1 MVDLALLQS
10 VSYIAGALGVCVAAV
25 YYVLNLR
32 ITQKNQELSLKAQ
45 QQTLETRQAQ
55 FFMQLYQQLNNT
67 EAMRKWIA
75 VMNMQWSDYDDFEKK
90 YGTDYNPE
98 GAALRLGVLYE
109 WNGVGYLLKKGV
121 IDRETAYRLGNNVS
135 ATWLWKKF
143 EPVIREMRVR
153 YNIPEAFSEL
163 EYLMEED
170 EKTLE
175 ERGHSIRVP
184 EEFGHYTGKSAQ

>member
-1 MVDLALLQS
+1 MVHNLGYLL
-10 VSYIAGALGVCVAAV
+10 
-25 YYVLNLR
+25 
-32 ITQKNQELSLKAQ
+32 
-45 QQTLETRQAQ
+45 
-55 FFMQLYQQLNNT
+55 
-67 EAMRKWIA
+67 
-75 VMNMQWSDYDDFEKK
+75 NMQWSDYDDFEKK
-90 YGTDYNPE
+90 YGTDSNPE

-143 EPVIREMRVR
+143 EPVIREMRAR

-170 EKTLE
+170 EKTLV

>member
-1 MVDLALLQS
+1 MVDLTLLQPIS
-10 VSYIAGALGVCVAAV
+10 WFAASIGVCVAAV

-55 FFMQLYQQLNNT
+55 FFMQLYQRLNNT
-67 EAMRKWIA
+67 EAMEKWIA
-75 VMNMQWSDYDDFEKK
+75 VMNMQWSDYDDYEKK
-90 YGTDYNPE
+90 YGTDTNPE

-109 WNGVGYLLKKGV
+109 WNGVGYLLKMGV
-121 IDRETAYRLGNNVS
+121 IDREAAYRLANNVS
-135 ATWLWKKF
+135 ATWLWKKY

-163 EYLMEED
+163 EYLMKET
-170 EKTLE
+170 EKALV
-175 ERGHSIRVP
+175 ERGFSPKVP
-184 EEFGHYTGKSAQ
+184 DEFAHYTGQPVQ